1 MTTRVLIEKEPVA
14 PLCKAWMKE
23 LRTNNKTKKVY
34 DVDPYAEVY
43 QFRDNVYGILK
54 ESADGMGAPWM
65 YLIVGPKKA
74 MLIDTG
80 FGIGNLKGLVEE
92 IIGDMPYYVV
102 CTHAHFD
109 HCYGNCQFDKVYC
122 HEYEAPYM
130 EVKQDPTIWDYLFD
144 ENGKP
149 IWYDFKKEDIV
160 PFKRYEIV
168 GCPDG
173 YTFNLGGD
181 YEIELIHLAGHSAG
195 QAGFLDKKNRI
206 LFCGD
211 DFIGMRVGI
220 GMKRPGMPYTE
231 YCTVHEFRNQVEKLS
246 KRLDEFDTLFPGHFI
261 VDIDNSIVL
270 SMLEVLNRIDA
281 DPESYDYAKA
291 NHRGI
296 LTRFCFVEGM
306 GMFAYT
312 EDNIR

>member
-1 MTTRVLIEKEPVA
+1 MKSKVLLEKEPIA

-43 QFRDNVYGILK
+43 QFREDVYGILK
-54 ESADGMGAPWM
+54 DSADGMGAPWM
-65 YLIVGPKKA
+65 YLINGSERA

-80 FGIGNLKGLVEE
+80 FGIGNLKGLIEE
-92 IIGDMPYYVV
+92 IIGDKPYDVV

-109 HCYGNCQFDKVYC
+109 HCYGNCQFDRVYC
-122 HEYEAPYM
+122 HEYEVPYM
-130 EVKQDPTIWDYLFD
+130 EIKQDPGIWDYLFD
-144 ENGKP
+144 ENGKN
-149 IWYDFKKEDIV
+149 IWCEFDRRDII

-168 GCPDG
+168 GCKDG
-173 YTFNLGGD
+173 TCFYLGDGH
-181 YEIELIHLAGHSAG
+181 EVELVHLAGHSAG
-195 QAGFLDKKNRI
+195 HAGFLDKKNRI

-220 GMKRPGMPYTE
+220 GMKRPEMPYSE
-231 YCTVHEFRNQVEKLS
+231 YCSIHRFLEQVEKLS

-261 VDIDNSIVL
+261 VDIDNSIIFN
-270 SMLEVLNRIDA
+270 MLEVLRRVDR
-281 DPESYDYAKA
+281 DSESYDYAKE

-296 LTRFCFVEGM
+296 LNRFCFVEGM
-306 GMFAYT
+306 GMLAYT
-312 EDNIR
+312 EDNV